1 MTPLFTI
8 KMPSGNIYEIADEY
22 ARNLIKELMNFH
34 EYLGITTS
42 PITEGSTINPVTI
55 DGESVTAVSGDVVTL
70 STDHTEWVFDSLG
83 KWNVFGNLSGL
94 GALAFKN
101 SASGNYTPS
110 GTVSQP
116 SFTGDT
122 FSSTGSFTPSGSVS
136 PVALDTET
144 VKVVKTDGVAPS
156 CTMPTFTV
164 NNNCLEITD
173 GSFSAGS
180 APVTENK
187 SVATG
192 IASQPGFTGT
202 ADTVTVSG
210 TPTGTVS
217 QPTFS
222 GTQDTVTVS

>member
-42 PITEGSTINPVTI
+42 AITEGSTINPVII
-55 DGESVTAVSGDVVTL
+55 DGEEVTATSGDVVTL

-101 SASGNYTPS
+101 SASGNFTPS

-116 SFTGDT
+116 SFSGTS
-122 FSSTGSFTPSGSVS
+122 FESTGTFIPTGTLSS
-136 PVALDTET
+136 VALDTET

-180 APVTENK
+180 VPVTEDK

-192 IASQPGFTGT
+192 VATQPAFTGT
-202 ADTVTVSG
+202 PGTVTVNG

>member
-1 MTPLFTI
+1 MTPLFTV

-42 PITEGSTINPVTI
+42 NITEGSTINPVII
-55 DGESVTAVSGDVVTL
+55 DGEQVTATSGDVVTL

-101 SASGNYTPS
+101 SASGNFTPS

-116 SFTGDT
+116 SFTGTSFD
-122 FSSTGSFTPSGSVS
+122 STGSYTPAGNVS
-136 PVALDTET
+136 NVGLDTET

-180 APVTENK
+180 APVTEDK
-187 SVATG
+187 TVATG
-192 IASQPGFTGT
+192 VATQPTFTGT
-202 ADTVTVSG
+202 QDTITVSG